1 MLESK
6 IVKVH
11 KELLCFLCQQPIEGP
26 DSLRLRWSPSRKGMG
41 LLGYFHTGVC
51 GAAME
56 SVLRE
61 KDQTDVSPDS

>member
-6 IVKVH
+6 VITIRQN
-11 KELLCFLCQQPIEGP
+11 LLCFLCQQPIEGP
-26 DSLRLRWSPSRKGMG
+26 HSLRLRWSPSRKGIG
-41 LLGYFHTGVC
+41 LLGYFHIGVC

-61 KDQTDVSPDS
+61 TDTPNV

>member
-6 IVKVH
+6 IIKVRQ
-11 KELLCFLCQQPIEGP
+11 ELLCFLCQQPIEGP
-26 DSLRLRWSPSRKGMG
+26 ESLRLRWSPHRKGIG
-41 LLGYFHTGVC
+41 LLGYFHPGVC

-61 KDQTDVSPDS
+61 KDEPNVQTDS